1 MKATR
6 LNKNIEYLTKIA
18 LSGNLKSNGFGIWSY
33 SWILF
38 EKKFDTLLLRVVQT
52 QAILFLKPILGRDG
66 SDIER
71 LWNWMMNFKIA
82 SIEVIQIQ
90 SRFKSNPRLSDI
102 DFKN

>member
-38 EKKFDTLLLRVVQT
+38 EKNFDTLLLRLVQT
-52 QAILFLKPILGRDG
+52 QAILFLKSISERNG
-66 SDIER
+66 SDIKNDSE
-71 LWNWMMNFKIA
+71 
-82 SIEVIQIQ
+82 IE
-90 SRFKSNPRLSDI
+90 
-102 DFKN
+102 